1 MQIIKPPASR
11 RGDTV
16 GLVSPSGG
24 IAQLVPHRVAQG
36 EKMLQEMGFK
46 TLIGKNALKKTGYT
60 AGTPEERASDINELF
75 ANTEVKAIICFIG
88 GFHSNQLLKHLD
100 FDLIKRNPKIF
111 CGFSDAS
118 VLHFALYTKAQLGAF
133 YGPAVF
139 THFGEPFGLDP
150 YTCEYFERATMQ
162 SKAIGKVSASQEWTD
177 EFLDWFKK
185 TDLERPRHMFKN
197 TGYKWLRKGVADGLA
212 IGGCITSIIHLR
224 GTDYWPDFS
233 RAIFFWEIPES
244 VADLSKGE
252 PVSRIDAHLTD
263 LELSGVFRQ
272 CSGMIVGRPKGYTNQ
287 DVEQLE
293 RIILDRTCDFNFPI
307 LMNINIG
314 HTDPIITLPLGV
326 RVRLDS
332 SQNLFEILEPAV
344 I

>member
-1 MQIIKPPASR
+1 MQIIKPSALR

-46 TLIGKNALKKTGYT
+46 TLIGTNALKKTGYT
-60 AGTPEERASDINELF
+60 AGTAEERAADINDFF
-75 ANTEVKAIICFIG
+75 ANPEVKAIVCFIG

-100 FDLIKRNPKIF
+100 FELIKQNPKIF

-118 VLHFALYTKAQLGAF
+118 VLHFALYTKAKLGTF
-133 YGPAVF
+133 YGPSVL
-139 THFGEPFGLDP
+139 THFGEPFGLDA
-150 YTCEYFERATMQ
+150 YTREYFESATMH
-162 SKAIGKVSASQEWTD
+162 SKAIGKVSASHEWTD
-177 EFLDWFKK
+177 EFLDWFKED
-185 TDLERPRHMFKN
+185 DLERPRRMFKN
-197 TGYKWLRKGVADGLA
+197 SGYKWLRNGVAEGLA

-224 GTDYWPDFS
+224 GTEYWPDFS
-233 RAIFFWEIPES
+233 VAIFFWEIPES

-263 LELSGVFRQ
+263 LELSGVFQQ
-272 CSGMIVGRPKGYTNQ
+272 CNGMIVGRPKGYTDQ
-287 DVEQLE
+287 DIEQLE
-293 RIILDRTCDFNFPI
+293 RIILERTRDFDFPI
-307 LMNINIG
+307 LMNVNIG
-314 HTDPIITLPLGV
+314 HADPIITLPLGV

-332 SQNLFEILEPAV
+332 SQNLFEITELAV
-344 I
+344 V